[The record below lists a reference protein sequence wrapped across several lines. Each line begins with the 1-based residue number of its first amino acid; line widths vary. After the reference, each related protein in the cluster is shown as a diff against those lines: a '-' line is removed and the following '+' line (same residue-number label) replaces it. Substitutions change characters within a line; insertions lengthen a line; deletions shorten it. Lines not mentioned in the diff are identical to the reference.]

1 MIVEDW
7 KPRPLRVH
15 CFRMTRGDRSSHLT
29 ASSLHVRFEALM
41 AHEFGPQEV
50 RRMVSPTSLRRS
62 RPHDP
67 ATPVAWAAAA
77 ASRVAAGAT
86 PGAVVASL
94 GDLGVFCAALGSVAL
109 LTTVPS
115 HVRAKAD
122 LALPDSTPVG
132 WLRDDLVVVDAA
144 DLPQVRE
151 RLETADP
158 IALRTWTVAL
168 LPMVVDVF
176 ARQAPR
182 WWRIRRPR
190 FAQMVLHRLAQ
201 PEA

>member
-1 MIVEDW
+1 
-7 KPRPLRVH
+7 
-15 CFRMTRGDRSSHLT
+15 
-29 ASSLHVRFEALM
+29 M

-77 ASRVAAGAT
+77 AGRVAAGAT

-109 LTTVPS
+109 LANAPS
-115 HVRAKAD
+115 KLRANAP
-122 LALPDSTPVG
+122 LALPDSTSVT
-132 WLRDDLVVVDAA
+132 WLRDDLVVVDPSG
-144 DLPQVRE
+144 LPLVRE
-151 RLETADP
+151 RLEMADP
-158 IALRTWTVAL
+158 VALRTWTVAL

-190 FAQMVLHRLAQ
+190 FAQMVLQRLAM